1 MNHGKISI
9 YATILPLTAVIGS
22 LLLARGISS
31 ARGIILSTSKLP
43 LTLVSGSIF
52 GIYTS
57 LLWFI
62 YYLRVAA
69 AQLYSLSPLSSVGL
83 SVELC
88 KCYVYYSEPQLAHT
102 Q

>member
-9 YATILPLTAVIGS
+9 YATILPLTSVIGS
-22 LLLARGISS
+22 LLPARGISS
-31 ARGIILSTSKLP
+31 AQGISTSKLP